1 MKKSVIALTAA
12 ASMVSGY
19 MAYDQYELRVDRD
32 FIVMEKP
39 GQKGP
44 EAIEDV
50 ASAYGDVGEK
60 LDGING
66 YIVKSDNNKMRLMSP
81 PAKEYIIEPLI
92 EYKIPDI
99 IKTAA
104 IGWGCNFN
112 PFPGQPNDPTPP
124 PTDDPQVVDWGV
136 GRVGSVPVLSTV
148 DASGIKVCVLDTGI
162 DRGHPDLSFLTGRN
176 FTTNDVAD
184 FQDRQSHGT
193 HTAGLVAATHNSFG
207 VVGASQAQ
215 LLIGKVLGD
224 DGSGYNSWIA
234 SGIVW
239 CVDSGADIISMSLGG
254 PSPSNAILSTL
265 QYAQSK
271 GVLVYAAA
279 GNDGSPSVG
288 YPAGYNLPGTLFSIS
303 ATNKSDRL
311 AYFSNYGKVEAAAP
325 GVGILSTVPGGYDS
339 YSGTSMAT
347 PIAAGVAALYLSVGK
362 TPQYDQ
368 VGGVE
373 EFGAGI
379 IHARGVLDE

>member
-1 MKKSVIALTAA
+1 MRNSVVLLTAA
-12 ASMVSGY
+12 VSAVSGF
-19 MAYDQYELRVDRD
+19 MAYDQYDLRVDRD
-32 FIVMEKP
+32 YIVMERP
-39 GQKGP
+39 GQKG
-44 EAIEDV
+44 EESVESV
-50 ASAYGDVGEK
+50 AARYGELGEK
-60 LDGING
+60 LDGLNG
-66 YIVKSDNNKMRLMSP
+66 YLVKSDKNQMRVMSP
-81 PAKEYIIEPLI
+81 PPKEYIVEPLI

-112 PFPGQPNDPTPP
+112 PFPTDPPPP
-124 PTDDPQVVDWGV
+124 PTDDPQVIDWGV
-136 GRVGSVPVLSTV
+136 ERVGSVPVLDTV
-148 DASGIKVCVLDTGI
+148 DASAIRVCVLDTGI
-162 DRGHPDLSFLTGRN
+162 DKNHPDLSYLTGKN
-176 FTTNDVAD
+176 FTSYDAAD

-207 VVGASQAQ
+207 VVGASQSQ

-224 DGSGYNSWIA
+224 DGSGYNSWIGA
-234 SGIVW
+234 GIVW

-254 PSPSNAILSTL
+254 PSPSDVIASSLG
-265 QYAQSK
+265 YAASR

-279 GNDGSPSVG
+279 GNDGSPNVG
-288 YPAGYNLPGTLFSIS
+288 YPAGYEIPGILFSIS
-303 ATNKSDRL
+303 ATNRSDRL

-325 GVGILSTVPGGYDS
+325 GVGILSTVPGGYES

-362 TPQYDQ
+362 TPQYDSI
-368 VGGVE
+368 GSAE
-373 EFGAGI
+373 EFGAGL